1 MSEVQSVGHKF
12 QPRDWT
18 AKKTGFQSV
27 GQKFRSRGWTAKQ
40 RVRIRTGPEPDGGV
54 QSVGRKFRSRDWTA
68 KQTRVQSV
76 GQKFRSR
83 DWPAK
88 QNAAQCALD
97 VARPCVL
104 DPLGSGGAL
113 GTLWKRSGM
122 LWEHSGDALGMLWGH
137 SGNVLGA
144 VWGHSGETLGTL
156 WGRSGTLSVSISIST
171 SISISISTSISN
183 PDVFFIG
190 YLRRFHWLSVGFCFT
205 WLSRVWV
212 WPPHRAPILL
222 NDFVAW
228 LLVLRWS

>member
-1 MSEVQSVGHKF
+1 MARISGRGTGLQ
-12 QPRDWT
+12 
-18 AKKTGFQSV
+18 KKTGSSLLARNS
-27 GQKFRSRGWTAKQ
+27 GRGAGLRNSASGSELDRNRMAESSPLAGNSGRGTGLRNRPGSSPLARNSGRGTGLRNRTPRNVHTTWRVLLFWTL
-40 RVRIRTGPEPDGGV
+40 
-54 QSVGRKFRSRDWTA
+54 W
-68 KQTRVQSV
+68 
-76 GQKFRSR
+76 
-83 DWPAK
+83 
-88 QNAAQCALD
+88 
-97 VARPCVL
+97 
-104 DPLGSGGAL
+104 AL

-144 VWGHSGETLGTL
+144 LWGHSGDTLGTL

-171 SISISISTSISN
+171 SISISISISISN
-183 PDVFFIG
+183 PDLFFIG
-190 YLRRFHWLSVGFCFT
+190 YLRRFHWLSIGFCFT